1 LQNLLEI
8 LKDGKMSKRVADVII
23 RKLLREGVSIDPEL
37 IEAAAN

>member
-1 LQNLLEI
+1 
-8 LKDGKMSKRVADVII
+8 MSKRVACVLI